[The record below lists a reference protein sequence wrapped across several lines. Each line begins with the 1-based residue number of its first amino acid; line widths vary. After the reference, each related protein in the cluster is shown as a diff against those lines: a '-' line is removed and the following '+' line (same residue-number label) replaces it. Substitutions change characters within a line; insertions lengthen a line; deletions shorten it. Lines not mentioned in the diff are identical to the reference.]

1 MSVIE
6 RGTSIPL
13 NTCIYIT
20 CNILGVSFWPGVH
33 IILIRLFSVFTT
45 VMLSKKIETIEYR
58 TSRILEMKEDNLHVW
73 KKPHQE
79 SGLCKFYFICDM
91 YSEKCFLQ
99 IVNLSTGF
107 LTRFLIGGKS
117 FGVGRELEKT
127 YPATCMHWIE
137 SVSSYREGLCRGMPP
152 GKILKSGPLRVHFQH
167 SGAKIRV
174 CEQKIDIIKFWFL
187 GVPLRGTKISMHGV
201 LQKHEFIA
209 WGTQTH

>member
-1 MSVIE
+1 MKKASP
-6 RGTSIPL
+6 R
-13 NTCIYIT
+13 
-20 CNILGVSFWPGVH
+20 
-33 IILIRLFSVFTT
+33 IRS
-45 VMLSKKIETIEYR
+45 M
-58 TSRILEMKEDNLHVW
+58 
-73 KKPHQE
+73 Q
-79 SGLCKFYFICDM
+79 YFICDM

-167 SGAKIRV
+167 SGAKIGVFFWWGCQQNPV
-174 CEQKIDIIKFWFL
+174 CTCMPLWGGQKLVWCSTKASIHC
-187 GVPLRGTKISMHGV
+187 LRNSNTLKSHTYFETRNI
-201 LQKHEFIA
+201 
-209 WGTQTH
+209 

>member
-1 MSVIE
+1 MKKASP
-6 RGTSIPL
+6 R
-13 NTCIYIT
+13 
-20 CNILGVSFWPGVH
+20 
-33 IILIRLFSVFTT
+33 IRS
-45 VMLSKKIETIEYR
+45 M
-58 TSRILEMKEDNLHVW
+58 
-73 KKPHQE
+73 Q
-79 SGLCKFYFICDM
+79 YFICDM

-187 GVPLRGTKISMHGV
+187 GVPLRGTKITMVFYKSMNS
-201 LQKHEFIA
+201 LLEELKHIKKSYLFWDKEYLDGKISKKLIGMFLA
-209 WGTQTH
+209 YSTWELSR